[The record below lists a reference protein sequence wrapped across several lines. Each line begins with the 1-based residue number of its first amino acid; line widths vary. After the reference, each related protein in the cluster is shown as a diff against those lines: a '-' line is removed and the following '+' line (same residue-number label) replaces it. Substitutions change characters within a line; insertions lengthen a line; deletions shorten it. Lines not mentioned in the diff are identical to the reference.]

1 MTDSISLSAQE
12 RSAAVEELEASRR
25 RLLAGLE
32 GLTEEQWR
40 ARPTPDR
47 WSIAECAEHITA
59 AEVSLPKLYKSAIAV
74 DPGPAERRE
83 IRHKDDFVRRVLRDR
98 SRRDEAPERLRPKGR
113 YPTRE
118 ETIRTFQERR
128 NANLDYLRT
137 TSDALRDWF
146 APHPFAGLIDGYQ
159 WILFLAAHTDRH
171 TTQIEEIR
179 GTPGLPRRD

>member
-40 ARPTPDR
+40 SRPAPDR

-59 AEVSLPKLYKSAIAV
+59 AEVPLPKLLTSSIAAE
-74 DPGPAERRE
+74 PPADERPK
-83 IRHKDDFVRRVLRDR
+83 IRDKDDYVRKVLRDR
-98 SRRDEAPERLRPKGR
+98 SRQDEAPERLRPKGR
-113 YPTRE
+113 FPTRE
-118 ETIRTFQERR
+118 ETIRVFDERR
-128 NANLDYLRT
+128 RANLVFVRT
-137 TSDALRDWF
+137 TSEALRDWF

-171 TTQIEEIR
+171 AAQIEEIR
-179 GTPGLPRRD
+179 RGQTNSR

>member
-1 MTDSISLSAQE
+1 MTDSISLSPQE
-12 RSAAVEELEASRR
+12 RSDAVEELESSRR
-25 RLLAGLE
+25 RLLSALE

-40 ARPTPDR
+40 ARPAPDR

-59 AEVSLPKLYKSAIAV
+59 AEVPIPKLLKSPIAV
-74 DPGPAERRE
+74 DPPADERPE
-83 IRHKDDFVRRVLRDR
+83 IRKKDDYVRRVLRDR
-98 SRRDEAPERLRPKGR
+98 SGRQEAPERLHPKGR
-113 YPTRE
+113 FSGRD

-128 NANLDYLRT
+128 EANLDYLRT

-171 TTQIEEIR
+171 AVQIEEIR
-179 GTPGLPRRD
+179 SKLGGA

>member
-1 MTDSISLSAQE
+1 MIDSISLSAQE
-12 RSAAVEELEASRR
+12 RSAAVEELETSRR

-40 ARPTPDR
+40 ARPAPDR

-59 AEVSLPKLYKSAIAV
+59 AEIPIPQLLKSSIAV
-74 DPGPAERRE
+74 DPPAEERSK
-83 IRHKDDFVRRVLRDR
+83 IRHKDDFVRTVLRDR
-98 SRRDEAPERLRPKGR
+98 SRRDEAPDRLRPKGR
-113 YPTRE
+113 FPTRE

-146 APHPFAGLIDGYQ
+146 APHPFAGIIDGYQ

-171 TTQIEEIR
+171 AEQIEETR
-179 GTPGLPRRD
+179 SKLREV